1 MRVEL
6 LASFSLL
13 LIQSCCGRASEKVNP
28 KHIETPQF
36 PPLARTARIAG
47 EVDVR
52 LTIEANGNVVSVEAI
67 RNKAGNMPHP
77 LLEQYCEE
85 NVRKWT
91 FSKPSR
97 PPVTQNITYDFQFDD
112 RLAPTYDAPI
122 EKTYFD
128 LPDRVRIVS
137 NNDSVEP

>member
-1 MRVEL
+1 MRIGL

-13 LIQSCCGRASEKVNP
+13 LIQSRCGRASEKVNP

-36 PPLARTARIAG
+36 PSLARTARTVG
-47 EVDVR
+47 EVNLR
-52 LTIEANGNVVSVEAI
+52 LTIDANGNVVSVEAI
-67 RNKAGNMPHP
+67 RNKAGNVPHP

-97 PPVTQNITYDFQFDD
+97 PPVTQNMIYDFQIDD
-112 RLAPTYDAPI
+112 RLTPTYDAPI

-137 NNDSVEP
+137 NNATIEP